1 MVWGPWPSTA
11 TQTEGNTKGK
21 KRDRKMKRTLLTL
34 VTTSLVLV
42 AEAAE
47 TNELEKTE
55 SGGLTVEASVD
66 VLSDYIWRGTI
77 CNGNPVWQPSAT
89 IGYDA
94 GDFGTVSAN
103 VWSSFDLTHKR
114 GTATNSRRSCGAQEI
129 DYTLAYAN
137 SLGPVGIEAGHIWYT
152 FPNNNGSSDQDLY
165 ATVSYEN
172 DIVTPS
178 ASAYWNY
185 SDSAG
190 TDVSAVYFSFG
201 LSHDFKPI
209 EALTLTPKAEI
220 GFGDHAYTGSAGG
233 TELTDQ
239 TLGFSA
245 SYAVTDWFSIGAQIN
260 YTWTPSHTLR
270 HEGYMGDGK
279 HQILWGGINATI
291 SF

>member
-1 MVWGPWPSTA
+1 
-11 TQTEGNTKGK
+11 
-21 KRDRKMKRTLLTL
+21 MKRILLTL
-34 VTTSLVLV
+34 ATTSLVLV

-55 SGGLTVEASVD
+55 SGGLSVEASVD

-190 TDVSAVYFSFG
+190 TDISAVYFSFG

-270 HEGYMGDGK
+270 HEGYMGDDK
-279 HQILWGGINATI
+279 HQILWGGVNATF